1 MQMSVLRGVN
11 SKHIMVRHHHFGA
24 ESASRQ
30 KPISHYEADIS
41 AGNRVKSVFHLYIL
55 KNLKV
60 KRARCGKAVC

>member
-1 MQMSVLRGVN
+1 MQMSVLQGVN
-11 SKHIMVRHHHFGA
+11 SKHIMARHHFGA

-41 AGNRVKSVFHLYIL
+41 VGNRFQSVFHLYIL